1 MEPEGVPYRSDRAT
15 SWASFQVPLAGP
27 SSAAFR
33 QAHVVVEPSTD
44 PLPPPPLLAA
54 HPEWFRPIGVAA
66 GTRSNAAD
74 AFRLPA
80 ELHHAVSPQAPLRV
94 EVTADPVAIQDA
106 FAIVPVASDG
116 TYTYFVG
123 SPVRLDARGDARR
136 TRAPVMVDVTRLPDL
151 GNEPSGS
158 PEATTMRIGVWR
170 AIKLGFFKI
179 VGIPSA
185 DVGLRIPSLDGDRVI
200 YRPVRDGELAAGKV
214 ALLVHGF
221 LSDTSWMVRALL
233 PGLRGAA
240 YDHVVTWDYETFT
253 SPIRATMEDLAGQL
267 GRAGVAAGI
276 PRLDVI
282 AHSMGT
288 LISRSLIASDPPLGI
303 MRRALL
309 MGAPNAGTPIAE
321 VGDRITELA
330 SALVN
335 VSYGPISARTVIRFL
350 WERIDDGM
358 DDLQPDSPLVRWL
371 GEHPDHQAVPLTLLA
386 GSAAGD
392 PLGTLFERVLHR
404 GADLFYGGPND
415 LVVPVKSMKSV
426 STPPYPS
433 VTPVDVQCN
442 HFDYLRPDR
451 PGRPRVDAWV
461 ADARI

>member
-1 MEPEGVPYRSDRAT
+1 MEPTGVPYRSAQGA
-15 SWASFQVPLAGP
+15 SWASFRIPLVGP
-27 SSAAFR
+27 SAATFR
-33 QAHVVVEPSTD
+33 QAAVVVEPAAE

-54 HPEWFRPIGVAA
+54 HPEWLRPLDGAP
-66 GTRSNAAD
+66 GTRASTAG

-80 ELHHAVSPQAPLRV
+80 ELHRAVSEQAPLRV
-94 EVTADPVAIQDA
+94 EINSDPANIKDA
-106 FAIVPVASDG
+106 FAIVPVVSDG
-116 TYTYFVG
+116 TYTYFAG
-123 SPVRLDARGDARR
+123 PPVKLDTRADARR
-136 TRAPVMVDVTRLPDL
+136 VRAPVMVDVTRLPDL
-151 GNEPSGS
+151 GNETSGS
-158 PEATTMRIGVWR
+158 AEATTMRIGVWR

-185 DVGLRIPSLDGDRVI
+185 DIGLRVPSLDGDRVI
-200 YRPVRDGELAAGKV
+200 YHTIGDRELAGGQV

-221 LSDTSWMVRALL
+221 LSDTGWMVRALL
-233 PGLRGAA
+233 PGLRSAG

-253 SPIRATMEDLAGQL
+253 SPIRDTMESLAGQL
-267 GRAGVAAGI
+267 GSAGVEAGSA
-276 PRLDVI
+276 RLDVI

-288 LISRSLIASDPPLGI
+288 LVSRALIASHPLGI

-321 VGDRITELA
+321 VGDRVTGLA

-335 VSYGPISARTVIRFL
+335 VSYGPISARAIIRFL

-358 DDLQPDSPLVRWL
+358 DDLQPDSSLVRWL
-371 GEHPDHQAVPLTLLA
+371 GEHPSQQAVPLTLLS
-386 GSAAGD
+386 GFAAGD
-392 PLGTLFERVLHR
+392 PLGTLFERILHR

-415 LVVPVKSMKSV
+415 LVVSVKSMKSV

-433 VTPVDVQCN
+433 VTPVDVSCN

-451 PGRPRVDAWV
+451 PGRPHVDTWIAG
-461 ADARI
+461 ARI

>member
-1 MEPEGVPYRSDRAT
+1 MAADAVPYRSGRVT
-15 SWASFQVPLAGP
+15 PWASFQVPLAGP
-27 SSAAFR
+27 SAATFR
-33 QAHVVVEPSTD
+33 QATVVVEPAPD
-44 PLPPPPLLAA
+44 PLPLPPLLAA
-54 HPEWFRPIGVAA
+54 HSEWLRPIGGAT
-66 GTRSNAAD
+66 GTRSSAAD
-74 AFRLPA
+74 AFHLPA
-80 ELHHAVSPQAPLRV
+80 ELHHAVSPDAPLRV
-94 EVTADPVAIQDA
+94 EITADPATIRDA

-116 TYTYFVG
+116 TYTYFAG
-123 SPVRLDARGDARR
+123 PPVKLDASADARR
-136 TRAPVMVDVTRLPDL
+136 ARAPVTVNVTRLPDL
-151 GNEPSGS
+151 GGESSGS

-170 AIKLGFFKI
+170 AIKLGFFKL

-185 DVGLRIPSLDGDRVI
+185 DVGLRVPSLDGDRVT
-200 YRPVRDGELAAGKV
+200 YRPAGDGELAGGKV

-221 LSDTSWMVRALL
+221 LSDTGWMVRALL
-233 PGLRGAA
+233 PGLRGAG
-240 YDHVVTWDYETFT
+240 YDHIVTWDYETFT
-253 SPIRATMEDLAGQL
+253 SPIRGTMADLAEQL
-267 GRAGVAAGI
+267 NRAGVAAGI
-276 PRLDVI
+276 ARLDVV

-288 LISRSLIASDPPLGI
+288 LVSRSLIAAQPPLGI

-309 MGAPNAGTPIAE
+309 MGAPNAGTPIAA

-335 VSYGPISARTVIRFL
+335 VSYGPISARAIIRFL

-371 GEHPDHQAVPLTLLA
+371 GEHPDHQRVPLTLLA

-404 GADLFYGGPND
+404 GTSMFYGGPND

-433 VTPVDVQCN
+433 VTPVDVSCN

-451 PGRPRVDAWV
+451 PGRSHVDAWIV
-461 ADARI
+461 GAGT